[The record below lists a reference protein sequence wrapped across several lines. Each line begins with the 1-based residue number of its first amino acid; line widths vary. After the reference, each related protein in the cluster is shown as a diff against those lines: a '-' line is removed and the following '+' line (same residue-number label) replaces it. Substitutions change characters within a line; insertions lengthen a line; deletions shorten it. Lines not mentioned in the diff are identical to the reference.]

1 MTPSTDYV
9 LPLPAEAPP
18 LQLRTGG
25 VYRVTGTRV
34 SLDTIVEQYENG
46 MSPKEMAEAYPTL
59 DIADIHR
66 VIAYYLCHRDQVQAY
81 LKCREEKAA
90 ALRARIEAE
99 HPRTISRAELVARR
113 AAKEN
118 GNASPGQ

>member
-1 MTPSTDYV
+1 M
-9 LPLPAEAPP
+9 A
-18 LQLRTGG
+18 
-25 VYRVTGTRV
+25 GTRV

-59 DIADIHR
+59 DIADIHK
-66 VIAYYLCHRDQVQAY
+66 VIAYYLRHRDQVQAY
-81 LKCREEKAA
+81 LKYREEKAA
-90 ALRARIEAE
+90 ALRVRIEAE
-99 HPRTISRAELVARR
+99 HPRNISRAELVARR